1 MSALD
6 LATLIGQIGTA
17 YQCYKEE
24 FTSNGF
30 DGRMLKEYAR
40 QPAEQLF
47 VVLSEMN
54 VHKELHRRRIYA
66 ELTKLWAPLKSTRL
80 LALSANDVSAVV
92 GELGDA
98 TKIYKQYQQSFVDN
112 GFDGTMLSALI
123 GVSDPDVL
131 KLFEKDLEISKLL
144 HRQKILTSLKDL
156 QLKHSA

>member
-6 LATLIGQIGTA
+6 LATVIGRIGIA
-17 YQCYKEE
+17 YQCYEEE
-24 FTSNGF
+24 FTSNDF
-30 DGRMLKEYAR
+30 DGRVLQEYAC
-40 QPAEQLF
+40 QPSAQLF
-47 VVLSEMN
+47 KALSEMN
-54 VHKELHRRRIYA
+54 VRKELHRIRIHA
-66 ELTKLWAPLKSTRL
+66 ELTKLWAPLKSTQL
-80 LALSANDVSAVV
+80 LALSANDVAAVV

-98 TKIYKQYQQSFVDN
+98 TKVYKQYQQSFIDN

-156 QLKHSA
+156 QLKQSA